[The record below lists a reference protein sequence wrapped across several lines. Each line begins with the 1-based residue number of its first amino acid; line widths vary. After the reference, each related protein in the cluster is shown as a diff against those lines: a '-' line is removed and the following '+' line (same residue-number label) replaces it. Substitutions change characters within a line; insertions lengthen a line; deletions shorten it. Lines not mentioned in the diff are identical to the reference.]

1 MKNILVKKAAV
12 ILGLI
17 VILMIALSMTSDVIN
32 ERSRFK
38 QDAKLNIAKSWTGQ
52 QKFVGP
58 ILVVPYKEKY
68 SRSVWDEKLK
78 KNVVV
83 TSSVHRKYYISPE
96 QLNIAGKAET
106 QMRKRG
112 MYKVPVYSSAL
123 EVSGRFNN
131 QEILDKINKENTVV
145 SWGKPYISVYINDSR
160 GIPSRPEV
168 TWQEKQIK
176 FTSGSNLVGL
186 EQGMHAVLPI
196 LDSQKKKDYI
206 FSFSLQ
212 LRGMESLSFAPVG
225 MNTEVYLSSNW
236 PHPSFIGAYLP
247 EQRDVSSDGFRASW
261 RVSSFSSNISQ
272 QLKNCALKNCT
283 DLLKNSFG
291 VSLLQVVDVYQ
302 QSERSIKYGIL
313 FISLTF
319 IAFWVFEIIRKL
331 PIHPVQYLLVGFSLS
346 IFYLLLI
353 SLSEHIAFGWAYFVA
368 AVACTALLGFYLAGV
383 LRSLS
388 ASVFF
393 TVIIAL
399 LYAVLYVI
407 ISLENTALLMGS
419 GLLFLSLTILMTITR
434 NIDWYRISNNNNEYE
449 IK

>member
-1 MKNILVKKAAV
+1 MKNVLVKKAAV

-17 VILMIALSMTSDVIN
+17 VILMIALSMTRDVIQ

-38 QDAKLNIAKSWTGQ
+38 EDAKLNIAKSWTGQ
-52 QKFVGP
+52 QKFIGP
-58 ILVVPYKEKY
+58 ILVIPYKEEY
-68 SRSVWDEKLK
+68 SRSVWDDKLK
-78 KNVVV
+78 KNVIT
-83 TSSVHRKYYISPE
+83 TSSVHRKHYISPE
-96 QLNIAGKAET
+96 QLNIEGKAET
-106 QMRKRG
+106 QMRNRG
-112 MYKVPVYSSAL
+112 MYKVSVYSSAL

-131 QEILDKINKENTVV
+131 QDLLDKISKDNTVV
-145 SWGKPYISVYINDSR
+145 SWGRPYISVYINDSR
-160 GIPSRPEV
+160 GIPLRPEIK
-168 TWQEKQIK
+168 WQEKQLK
-176 FTSGSNLVGL
+176 FISGSNLVGL
-186 EQGMHAVLPI
+186 EHGMHAILPI
-196 LDSQKKKDYI
+196 LDTEKKKDYL

-212 LRGMESLSFAPVG
+212 LKGMESLSFAPVG
-225 MNTEVYLSSNW
+225 MNTEVNLSSNW

-247 EQRDVSSDGFRASW
+247 EQRDISSDGFIASW

-272 QLKNCALKNCT
+272 QLKNCALKNCS

-302 QSERSIKYGIL
+302 QSERSTKYGIL

-331 PIHPVQYLLVGFSLS
+331 PIHPVQYLLVGFALS

-353 SLSEHIAFGWAYFVA
+353 SLSEHIAFGWAYFIA
-368 AVACTALLGFYLAGV
+368 SIACTALLGFYLAGV

-393 TVIIAL
+393 TAIIAL
-399 LYAVLYVI
+399 LYAVLYII

-419 GLLFLSLTILMTITR
+419 GLLFASLTVLMTITR
-434 NIDWYRISNNNNEYE
+434 KIDWYKISDNNECE
-449 IK
+449 NN